1 MPETTA
7 VVPLEVTDV
16 SPVAVVAGVVVTC
29 EVAVLVDWVRVVA
42 VPDELVLELVMALV
56 VDVLLEVL
64 AVVVVVDVLLEV
76 LEVVVVV
83 VGALTLKWSFLVVPP
98 TKC

>member
-16 SPVAVVAGVVVTC
+16 SLVAVVADVVVTC
-29 EVAVLVDWVRVVA
+29 EVAVLVDWVPVVA
-42 VPDELVLELVMALV
+42 VADELVLELVMA
-56 VDVLLEVL
+56 
-64 AVVVVVDVLLEV
+64 VVVVDVLLEV
-76 LEVVVVV
+76 LAVVVVV